1 MKNNK
6 KIKIHVKNNHWAA
19 GSFPTDAEGEKV
31 FTIKNSHFEKAFE
44 KFPEIKEKV
53 EIFIDWDEDNFNSSM
68 SNSDILLTWN
78 FPTSNLKKVSPNL
91 KWIHCISAGI
101 EHLLPLDW
109 MFEGLVL
116 TNNSGVHSKKAGEY
130 GLMSVL
136 MLHNH
141 IPKIVS
147 NQKNKKFVSLFSTPI
162 AGKTIVV
169 VGTGNLGR
177 SMIRLLAPLSPKIIG
192 VNRKGGSVDGCSK
205 VITVDKIDSILPFNF
220 PGLGLIAIISLITL
234 IGYLGSVIIASP
246 INAFF
251 QRILNRAPLL
261 KTIYTSVKD
270 MMNTF
275 VGKKKGFS
283 EPVLVKVYEKTGDFN
298 GINGIAYL
306 DKEKVFC
313 QGEGPP
319 PRIIKIDAIG
329 WPYWPEGYLEKFW
342 KSGKSFGVGTAR
354 DMPFLA

>member
-31 FTIKNSHFEKAFE
+31 FTIKNSHFEEAFE
-44 KFPEIKEKV
+44 KSPEIKDKV

-78 FPTSNLKKVSPNL
+78 FPTSNLKKVAPNL
-91 KWIHCISAGI
+91 KWIHCVSAGI

-109 MFEGLVL
+109 MFEDLVL

-130 GLMSVL
+130 GLMSIL

-169 VGTGNLGR
+169 VGTGSLG
-177 SMIRLLAPLSPKIIG
+177 SAMIRLLTPLGPKIIG
-192 VNRKGGSVDGCSK
+192 VNRKGGTVDGCSK
-205 VITVDKIDSILPFNF
+205 VITVDKIDSILPEADILYLALPATPETKN
-220 PGLGLIAIISLITL
+220 LI
-234 IGYLGSVIIASP
+234 
-246 INAFF
+246 NHK
-251 QRILNRAPLL
+251 RLNLL
-261 KTIYTSVKD
+261 KTSCGIVNIGRQTTMDYDALCEKLKANKIAGAILDVFTPEPIESDSKLWKVPNLIITPHVSADDGNSYVRLTLDLFIKNLQLFISNKKLVNQIDKD
-270 MMNTF
+270 
-275 VGKKKGFS
+275 FS
-283 EPVLVKVYEKTGDFN
+283 Y
-298 GINGIAYL
+298 
-306 DKEKVFC
+306 
-313 QGEGPP
+313 
-319 PRIIKIDAIG
+319 
-329 WPYWPEGYLEKFW
+329 
-342 KSGKSFGVGTAR
+342 
-354 DMPFLA
+354 

>member
-19 GSFPTDAEGEKV
+19 GSFPTDAEGERV
-31 FTIKNSHFEKAFE
+31 FTIKNSHFEKVFE
-44 KFPEIKEKV
+44 KFPEIKKEV

-109 MFEGLVL
+109 MFEGLIL

-169 VGTGNLGR
+169 VGTGNLGGA
-177 SMIRLLAPLSPKIIG
+177 MIRLLAPLGPKIIG
-192 VNRKGGSVDGCSK
+192 VNRKGEAVDGCSK
-205 VITVDKIDSILPFNF
+205 VIAVDKIDGILPEADILYLAIPETSGTKN
-220 PGLGLIAIISLITL
+220 LI
-234 IGYLGSVIIASP
+234 SP
-246 INAFF
+246 K
-251 QRILNRAPLL
+251 RLDLL
-261 KTIYTSVKD
+261 KPSCGIVNIGRQSTMDYDALCEKLKTNKIAGAILDVFAPEPIEQNSKLWQIPNLIITPHVSADDGESYVRLTLDLFIKNLQLFISNKKLVNQIDKD
-270 MMNTF
+270 F
-275 VGKKKGFS
+275 
-283 EPVLVKVYEKTGDFN
+283 
-298 GINGIAYL
+298 
-306 DKEKVFC
+306 
-313 QGEGPP
+313 
-319 PRIIKIDAIG
+319 
-329 WPYWPEGYLEKFW
+329 GY
-342 KSGKSFGVGTAR
+342 
-354 DMPFLA
+354 